1 MVRKEGKASP
11 RPLLLLNCK
20 KALVVYNFK
29 HMIFTTEDIILYA
42 LISFSALILA
52 WLVRLE
58 VKSKDIAI
66 MKDKESLRNKLTSI
80 ENKLEDLHK
89 FGDKTVEK
97 MQNLESKLGNNL
109 QNVEVIRFNPF
120 KNDGVGGDQSFA
132 TTLLNK
138 KGDGVIISSLYA
150 RENVRV
156 FAKPI
161 ENWGSKYELSEE
173 EKTVLNKT
181 KAQI

>member
-1 MVRKEGKASP
+1 
-11 RPLLLLNCK
+11 
-20 KALVVYNFK
+20 
-29 HMIFTTEDIILYA
+29 MIFTTEEIVLYA
-42 LISFSALILA
+42 FISLGALILA

-66 MKDKESLRNKLTSI
+66 MKDKESLRNKLNSI
-80 ENKLEDLHK
+80 ESKLGALQE
-89 FGDKTVEK
+89 FGNKTVVDMK
-97 MQNLESKLGNNL
+97 NLENKLGNNL

-138 KGDGVIISSLYA
+138 KGNGVIISSLYA

-156 FAKPI
+156 FAKPV
-161 ENWGSKYELSEE
+161 EGWESKYELSEE

-181 KAQI
+181 RAQI